1 MTERKLGVFG
11 IAFLYAGAIMGAGF
25 ASGREI
31 WQFFGV
37 FGKYGF
43 AGLAF
48 VGALFIFVGIMTAI
62 IARTLKTNDL
72 GKIIVPG
79 NSRILTAFTGY
90 FMAFMLFTVVI
101 TMTAAG
107 GALFMQQFGMS
118 RILGGAFIVILVI
131 VTVLG
136 GFGRVAKVFGY
147 VIPLLITVMI
157 MVCAGVII
165 KGIPESGIESQMVPS
180 PLASFWQL
188 AAVLYLSYNILAVV
202 PIVAN
207 AAINAKS
214 TKHAVMGA
222 AAGGSF
228 LAGLALIITLAL
240 QTDAGFSQSMDM
252 PMLAFA
258 MGLSP
263 VTGVIYTGVM
273 LFAIYSSA
281 TGNYYGFT
289 TGLKNDSKKNQKIVI
304 IALAGF
310 LLGLIGFR
318 NVVAYMLPLE
328 GFAGIAIIIMLTCN
342 FFIVMKNKKKEEKPH
357 MFRDF
362 EDHNRFDFPDGVVRV
377 TAGSG
382 GESILFFGSE
392 KTAVFDCGMA
402 YCGEELAEN
411 IKEAIKQQ
419 EKKDGSA
426 RTLDYV
432 MLSHTHYDHAGG
444 MPYLR
449 RCWPELIVFGA
460 AHGKA
465 VFERPGAIKTI
476 RTLSIAAQKYYDR
489 GDPEKIITE
498 GLRVDKTVEEGDR
511 ISLGKEY
518 ITVLETKG
526 HTDCSLSFVAEPGG
540 LMFASESTGVLE
552 SPGVIHAAV
561 LKNCRDSKKSLEKC
575 RKYRAKRIVS
585 PHYGIIPG
593 YYNQEYWDLYEKAME
608 HEEMFIKGL
617 REKGLPAEDMLNEYT
632 KHFWREDRAK
642 EQPIEAFRIN
652 AARIIMAYSEN
663 MDI

>member
-72 GKIIVPG
+72 GRIIVPG
-79 NSRILTAFTGY
+79 NSRILKAFTGY
-90 FMAFMLFTVVI
+90 FMSFMLFTVVI

-107 GALFMQQFGMS
+107 GALFMQQFGAS
-118 RILGGAFIVILVI
+118 RILGGALIVILVI
-131 VTVLG
+131 ATVLG
-136 GFGRVAKVFGY
+136 GFKRVAKVFGY
-147 VIPLLITVMI
+147 VIPLLIIVMVI
-157 MVCAGVII
+157 VCGGVIL
-165 KGIPESGIESQMVPS
+165 KGIPESGIESQMIPS
-180 PLASFWQL
+180 PLASVWQL

-207 AAINAKS
+207 ASINAKS
-214 TKHAVMGA
+214 TDHAVLGA
-222 AAGGSF
+222 ALGGSF
-228 LAGLALIITLAL
+228 LAVLALMITLAL
-240 QTDAGFSQSMDM
+240 QTDAGFSESMDM

-258 MGLSP
+258 MELSP

-289 TGLKNDSKKNQKIVI
+289 TRLKNDGKKNRKTVI
-304 IALAGF
+304 IAMAGF
-310 LLGLIGFR
+310 LLGLMGFR

-342 FFIVMKNKKKEEKPH
+342 FFIVMKNKKKEEKTY

-362 EDHNRFDFPDGVVRV
+362 HDHNRFDFPDGLVRV
-377 TAGSG
+377 TAGFG

-392 KTAVFDCGMA
+392 KTALFDCGMA
-402 YCGEELAEN
+402 YCGEELVQN
-411 IKEAIKQQ
+411 IKEAIKRQ

-444 MPYLR
+444 IPYLR

-476 RTLSIAAQKYYDR
+476 RTLGIAAEKYYGQ
-489 GDPEKIITE
+489 GDPQKIIIE
-498 GLRVDKTVEEGDR
+498 GLYIDKVIEEGDN

-526 HTDCSLSFVAEPGG
+526 HTD
-540 LMFASESTGVLE
+540 
-552 SPGVIHAAV
+552 
-561 LKNCRDSKKSLEKC
+561 
-575 RKYRAKRIVS
+575 
-585 PHYGIIPG
+585 
-593 YYNQEYWDLYEKAME
+593 
-608 HEEMFIKGL
+608 
-617 REKGLPAEDMLNEYT
+617 
-632 KHFWREDRAK
+632 
-642 EQPIEAFRIN
+642 
-652 AARIIMAYSEN
+652 
-663 MDI
+663 